1 MTNKI
6 DVYLLPERW
15 RVLSGSWLKVIA
27 MVSMT
32 IDHVAAYLLRYD
44 PDFTATLFTV
54 GSKQVSWYFLMRC
67 IGRLAFPLFA
77 FLLVEGFLHTSNR
90 MKYGRNLLLFALFSE
105 IPWVLLHNGV
115 HLSGHNV
122 MFTLLAGFLGL
133 CAIERYR
140 TQPARLAGILLG
152 MMALLIVLS
161 PDYGGTGFA
170 FIILLYTLRRHL
182 LLQVVIGSFMLPM
195 RWIAGLAFIP
205 IALYNG
211 QRGFIHGRYAK
222 YLFYAFYP
230 LHLLLIFV
238 VQQMR

>member
-1 MTNKI
+1 MENK
-6 DVYLLPERW
+6 L
-15 RVLSGSWLKVIA
+15 LSGSWLKMLA
-27 MVSMT
+27 MVSMV
-32 IDHVAAYLLRYD
+32 IDHTAYWLLRGNA
-44 PDFTATLFTV
+44 DFMEPLFVV
-54 GSKQVSWYFLMRC
+54 GSKHISYYFLMRS

-77 FLLVEGFLHTSNR
+77 FLIVEGFVYTRNR
-90 MKYGRNLLLFALFSE
+90 RRYGRNLFLFAVISE
-105 IPWVLLHNGV
+105 VPWALLHHGF

-133 CAIERYR
+133 CVIERYR
-140 TQPARLAGILLG
+140 VQPARLASILLG
-152 MMALLIVLS
+152 MVAVLIVLR

-170 FIILLYTLRRHL
+170 FIIQLYTLRRHL
-182 LLQVVIGSFMLPM
+182 LLQVIVGSFMLPSK
-195 RWIAGLAFIP
+195 WIAGLAFIP

-211 QRGFIHGRYAK
+211 QRGFIQGQYAK

>member
-1 MTNKI
+1 MKYRI
-6 DVYLLPERW
+6 
-15 RVLSGSWLKVIA
+15 LSGSWLKVLA
-27 MVSMT
+27 MVSMA
-32 IDHVAAYLLRYD
+32 IDHTAHWLLRGNADLMEPLMMVGSRQITYYYLL
-44 PDFTATLFTV
+44 
-54 GSKQVSWYFLMRC
+54 RC

-77 FLLVEGFLHTSNR
+77 FLIVEGFVHTHDR
-90 MKYGRNLLLFALFSE
+90 RGYGRNLLLFAFISE
-105 IPWVLLHNGV
+105 VPWALLHHGL

-122 MFTLLAGFLGL
+122 MFTLWAGFLGL
-133 CAIERYR
+133 CAIEHYR
-140 TQPARLAGILLG
+140 LQPARLAGILLS
-152 MMALLIVLS
+152 MAAVLIVLS

-182 LLQVVIGSFMLPM
+182 LLQVIVGSFILPAK
-195 RWIAGLAFIP
+195 WIAGLAFIP